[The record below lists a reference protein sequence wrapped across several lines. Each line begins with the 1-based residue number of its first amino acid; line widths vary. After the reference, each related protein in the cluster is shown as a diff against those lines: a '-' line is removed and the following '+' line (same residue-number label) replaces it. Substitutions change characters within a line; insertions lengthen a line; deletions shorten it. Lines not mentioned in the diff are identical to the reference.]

1 MTVLNFAAPVQPL
14 IAEVE
19 ERMRAQ
25 SDGYHPELYEAL
37 NQLLTAGGK
46 RVRPTVTLLVGG
58 MLGVDAER
66 AITLAAAVELLH
78 TATLVHD
85 DLIDGAM
92 LRRGTP
98 TLNAQWNSAATIL
111 AGDFLFSRAAS
122 LAAEVDSIQVM
133 QHFARALSIIV
144 NGEIGQIFARHS
156 ISSRQSY
163 YERIY
168 AKTASMFELAAR
180 APGYLADVDKKIGK
194 ALHAYGY
201 AIGMAFQLVDDALDF
216 SSDAETMGKPVA
228 SDLRLGLVT
237 LPALYYMEHSPDDER
252 VELLQ
257 RGDELPDEEVDVL
270 VEDIRLSGGVQ
281 ATMDEAETHI
291 QDALE
296 CLQAMPEG
304 EERQAL
310 AELAEYVVARLH

>member
-1 MTVLNFAAPVQPL
+1 MTVLSFAAPVQPL

-19 ERMRAQ
+19 ERMRSQ
-25 SDGYHPELYEAL
+25 SDGYHPELYAAL

-58 MLGVDAER
+58 MLGVDQDR

-85 DLIDGAM
+85 DLIDGSL

-122 LAAEVDSIQVM
+122 LAAEVDSIPVM
-133 QHFARALSIIV
+133 KHFSRALSIIV
-144 NGEIGQIFARHS
+144 NGEIGQIFSRHT
-156 ISSRQSY
+156 ISTRAEY

-168 AKTASMFELAAR
+168 AKTSSMFELAAC
-180 APGYLADVDKKIGK
+180 APGYLAKVDDEMGK
-194 ALHAYGY
+194 ALNAYGY

-237 LPALYYMEHSPDDER
+237 LPALYYMEHSPQDDR
-252 VELLQ
+252 VKQLQ
-257 RGDELPDEEVDVL
+257 RGDELSEDEIDALVD
-270 VEDIRLSGGVQ
+270 DIRQSGGVQ
-281 ATMDEAETHI
+281 ATMDEADAHI
-291 QDALE
+291 QNALQ
-296 CLQAMPEG
+296 CVQAMPEG
-304 EERQAL
+304 EERLAL
-310 AELAEYVVARLH
+310 VELADYVVERLH